1 MTKRKTVYHQM
12 FLVDSVLYNRINT
25 NSNTNNISI
34 KQTSLPIKKTQ
45 FVEADT
51 SLSPPQ
57 PLEMTE
63 QMQFVKTRESL
74 PPSQAFKSEFAKS
87 LVQNNVP
94 QVKNKPS
101 NEKEHDKD
109 KPITKI
115 HTTQSADNQSWL
127 PSANQNSSSTQF
139 HPARVNASTETFE
152 NRNENIQPQ
161 VPIPEPPPP
170 QPLLQ
175 PRIVVNHHNRQI
187 IPQTNSESNQNV
199 ECMECNET
207 NPLPLQQH
215 PQQFSQLALPPPSQ
229 MDHEVSNQFALN
241 YVPHDFDGNY
251 IQYNSYPQI
260 EDKTTKRRQ
269 RAVVRYN
276 PFARMQSMTQ
286 SESRS
291 IVPPYQLVTQ
301 NRNIGNDARLSS
313 IERRS
318 SQNNDLTNEIVG
330 NNSEFPTIEFENN
343 ERALIPTRANAITRY
358 NPETDVPA
366 SNMSDYKHY
375 EMNKFICLLCNTD
388 FGTKKGLERHMKQIH
403 EAYQQTEKGQKR
415 QKTFSCDICTASF
428 QTQSSLN
435 RHVKNM
441 HEAFFQKDKGT
452 KRKRKQKQRP
462 TKYIKYL

>member
-1 MTKRKTVYHQM
+1 M
-12 FLVDSVLYNRINT
+12 
-25 NSNTNNISI
+25 
-34 KQTSLPIKKTQ
+34 
-45 FVEADT
+45 
-51 SLSPPQ
+51 
-57 PLEMTE
+57 
-63 QMQFVKTRESL
+63 
-74 PPSQAFKSEFAKS
+74 
-87 LVQNNVP
+87 
-94 QVKNKPS
+94 
-101 NEKEHDKD
+101 
-109 KPITKI
+109 
-115 HTTQSADNQSWL
+115 
-127 PSANQNSSSTQF
+127 
-139 HPARVNASTETFE
+139 NASTETFE

-170 QPLLQ
+170 QQAQRESTLLPQAAPALPPQQPLLQ
-175 PRIVVNHHNRQI
+175 PRIVVNHRNRQI

-215 PQQFSQLALPPPSQ
+215 PQKFSQLALPPPSQ

-241 YVPHDFDGNY
+241 YVPHEFDGNY

-291 IVPPYQLVTQ
+291 IVPPYQLVAQ

-318 SQNNDLTNEIVG
+318 SQNIVLTNE
-330 NNSEFPTIEFENN
+330 FPAIEFQNN
-343 ERALIPTRANAITRY
+343 ERALIPTRTNAITHY
-358 NPETDVPA
+358 NPETDVAA

-415 QKTFSCDICTASF
+415 QKIFSCDICTASF
-428 QTQSSLN
+428 QTQSTLN

-441 HEAFFQKDKGT
+441 HEAFFQTDKGT
-452 KRKRKQKQRP
+452 KRKHKQKQRP